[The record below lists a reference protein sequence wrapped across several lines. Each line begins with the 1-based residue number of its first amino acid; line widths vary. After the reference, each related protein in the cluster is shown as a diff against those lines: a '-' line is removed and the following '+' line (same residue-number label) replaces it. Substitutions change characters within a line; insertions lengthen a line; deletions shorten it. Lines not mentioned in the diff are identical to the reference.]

1 MAWSKK
7 QSTELEK
14 LHLVTVLNG
23 EVTSHNKHEAGEV
36 GGPRDKGEENR
47 FKKDLSDKNQ
57 SDLIIDKKCKIR
69 GERSLE

>member
-23 EVTSHNKHEAGEV
+23 EVTSRNKHEAGEV
-36 GGPRDKGEENR
+36 GGPRDKGKR
-47 FKKDLSDKNQ
+47 IDLRNT
-57 SDLIIDKKCKIR
+57 
-69 GERSLE
+69 